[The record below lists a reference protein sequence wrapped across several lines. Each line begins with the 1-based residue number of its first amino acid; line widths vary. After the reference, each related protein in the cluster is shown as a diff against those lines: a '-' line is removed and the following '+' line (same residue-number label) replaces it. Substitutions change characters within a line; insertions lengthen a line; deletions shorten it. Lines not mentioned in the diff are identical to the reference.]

1 MSSMGNLDKEIE
13 LELLEI
19 KEENPNFS
27 IFLETYQ
34 QYYTFLGKQI
44 DPLKAE
50 TCVYDM
56 LALGL
61 QNHQPL
67 FDNMSSNWDKNM
79 SVQDWMKHFNPEY
92 RIIELLVNF
101 EEVIEVLK
109 FKIEPNIT
117 LPGSTNQGLRRS
129 KRTKTPGKWTTTTTT
144 N

>member
-1 MSSMGNLDKEIE
+1 MDYQEQWFQEI
-13 LELLEI
+13 I
-19 KEENPNFS
+19 EENPNFS

-34 QYYTFLGKQI
+34 QYYTLLGKQI
-44 DPLKAE
+44 DPLKAA

-79 SVQDWMKHFNPEY
+79 SVQDWMKHLNPEY
-92 RIIELLVNF
+92 RIIKFLLNF

-117 LPGSTNQGLRRS
+117 LPGSTSQGLRRS
-129 KRTKTPGKWTTTTTT
+129 SRARKPRKT
-144 N
+144 NY